1 MPRKRI
7 ASTPP
12 AIQSQDSLA
21 PTPTTAA
28 KATSSDNSSL
38 RTSSV
43 VYREV
48 CGENFRDLLSD
59 LSSEHPLDL
68 SALEVYEALQERIAP
83 QRPPEEL

>member
-7 ASTPP
+7 ASSPP
-12 AIQSQDSLA
+12 AIQNQDSPA
-21 PTPTTAA
+21 PTPTRAA
-28 KATSSDNSSL
+28 KVRSSDNSGL

-48 CGENFRDLLSD
+48 CGDFRDLLSD
-59 LSSEHPLDL
+59 LSPEDPLDF
-68 SALEVYEALQERIAP
+68 SALEVYEDLQERIAP